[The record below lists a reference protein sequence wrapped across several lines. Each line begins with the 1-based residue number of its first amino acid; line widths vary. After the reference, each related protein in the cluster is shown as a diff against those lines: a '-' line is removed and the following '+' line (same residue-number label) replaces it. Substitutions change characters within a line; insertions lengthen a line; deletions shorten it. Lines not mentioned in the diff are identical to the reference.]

1 MKAPIK
7 KAKTVP
13 ASQTLRKTRKAASNN
28 RAYAPQTFANS
39 QESLPRTTRARQYR
53 YDMLK
58 QKRLAANKRRTGT
71 MMDSDKI
78 EDFVYFVATDSD
90 SEDDD
95 LSEDLSKRSN
105 VGIQEISDFADL
117 FGVTNTQKPHT
128 GRRLAFAVGADSPGS
143 VVPGLTANGYYD
155 EGDPTYTC
163 PHCGALM
170 WYGERLNK
178 RVITR
183 NPLFGLCCK
192 QGKVKLPRMRDP
204 PKTLSALM
212 YNGDVNDGRGPYL
225 FKLSGENYH
234 LIGDLMPADDAS
246 LAFLQLYIHDTENE
260 VSNRINAFGRTGNA
274 TNIDA
279 EIVSRLKKMLDAHNP
294 HVQGFRTA
302 SETFKDN
309 PQCEGL
315 KLVLSSGRKGDGRT
329 HNLPT
334 GNEIAGL
341 IPGDFVIGDNSRDI
355 VLHGR
360 TGQLHRISELHPAY
374 LPLQYPLLFPFGEDG
389 FRLGID
395 IGFVDMRGRKRKNV
409 SMREFFA
416 YRIQTRDDEP
426 PTIPMAG
433 RLFQQFLVD
442 AYTMIETNRL
452 RYIWFNQKNLRCEN
466 YERIKKTAEL
476 GDRYLNDQG
485 RRIFIPSS
493 FTGGSRYMM
502 QHY

>member
-1 MKAPIK
+1 
-7 KAKTVP
+7 
-13 ASQTLRKTRKAASNN
+13 
-28 RAYAPQTFANS
+28 
-39 QESLPRTTRARQYR
+39 
-53 YDMLK
+53 
-58 QKRLAANKRRTGT
+58 
-71 MMDSDKI
+71 
-78 EDFVYFVATDSD
+78 
-90 SEDDD
+90 
-95 LSEDLSKRSN
+95 
-105 VGIQEISDFADL
+105 
-117 FGVTNTQKPHT
+117 
-128 GRRLAFAVGADSPGS
+128 
-143 VVPGLTANGYYD
+143 
-155 EGDPTYTC
+155 
-163 PHCGALM
+163 
-170 WYGERLNK
+170 
-178 RVITR
+178 
-183 NPLFGLCCK
+183 
-192 QGKVKLPRMRDP
+192 
-204 PKTLSALM
+204 
-212 YNGDVNDGRGPYL
+212 
-225 FKLSGENYH
+225 
-234 LIGDLMPADDAS
+234 
-246 LAFLQLYIHDTENE
+246 
-260 VSNRINAFGRTGNA
+260 
-274 TNIDA
+274 
-279 EIVSRLKKMLDAHNP
+279 MLDAHNP
-294 HVQGFRTA
+294 HVKGFRTA
-302 SETFKDN
+302 SEMFKDN

-452 RYIWFNQKNLRCEN
+452 RYVYFNQKNLRCEN

-502 QHY
+502 QHYLDAMATCKYFGYPDIFITITCNPKWPEITRYLDKHKLKPEDRPDIMCRVFKMKLDNLVHQLTKEDIFGVASSGKTF